1 MNFDKFKKKTNSDKF
16 ISKCKRLDFSNIF
29 NILKVVDVVNYYTIE
44 AVIYNHNKYHK
55 IIFELKDVSLFDDKL
70 TTFQHNKMADFVR
83 RLVLD
88 KFFKFKIHNIY
99 YENNKKIYNLRFIG
113 SLELYGDDSIVTIN
127 TSISNS
133 IINILIMKDK
143 INKLNKTMDKDEGLT
158 FSKMRKKNMGD
169 KTVRYSVRKI
179 PLDTISEE
187 PVGSETN
194 I

>member
-16 ISKCKRLDFSNIF
+16 ISKYKRLDFSNIY
-29 NILKVVDVVNYYTIE
+29 NILKVVDVANYYTIE
-44 AVIYNHNKYHK
+44 AVIYNHKKYHK
-55 IIFELKDVSLFDDKL
+55 IIFELKDVNLFDHIF
-70 TTFQHNKMADFVR
+70 TTVQRGKMDDFVR

-113 SLELYGDDSIVTIN
+113 SLELYGEDSVGTIN

-133 IINILIMKDK
+133 IINIIVMKEK
-143 INKLNKTMDKDEGLT
+143 MTKLNKTMDKDEGVT
-158 FSKMRKKNMGD
+158 FSKRQIKNIGD
-169 KTVRYSVRKI
+169 KTVNSFRKI
-179 PLDTISEE
+179 RLETIPEE
-187 PVGSETN
+187 EIRSETD